1 MALPLLFNFLSPLVE
16 PIGQSVK
23 MALKAILPPEKMTE
37 LEKANID
44 QQIGQAIM
52 SVDLSVIQKQLDVVM
67 AEAQGES
74 WLQRNWRPILML
86 TIVSIVAN
94 NYVIA
99 PYIQLF
105 FSKGIMLD
113 LPDKLWSLLQ
123 IGVGGYVIGRSAE
136 KIAES
141 KWGSK

>member
-1 MALPLLFNFLSPLVE
+1 
-16 PIGQSVK
+16 
-23 MALKAILPPEKMTE
+23 
-37 LEKANID
+37 
-44 QQIGQAIM
+44 
-52 SVDLSVIQKQLDVVM
+52 M

-86 TIVSIVAN
+86 TIVAIVAN
-94 NYVIA
+94 NYVIS
-99 PYIQLF
+99 PYIRLF
-105 FSKGIMLD
+105 FNESIILD
-113 LPDKLWSLLQ
+113 LPDKLWNLLQ

>member
-1 MALPLLFNFLSPLVE
+1 MVLSRILL
-16 PIGQSVK
+16 
-23 MALKAILPPEKMTE
+23 PEKMSE
-37 LEKANID
+37 LEKTNLD
-44 QQIGQAIM
+44 QQISRAIIN
-52 SVDLSVIQKQLDVVM
+52 VDLSIIQKQLDVVL

-74 WLQRNWRPILML
+74 WLQRNWTPILML
-86 TIVSIVAN
+86 TIVAIAAN

-105 FSKGIMLD
+105 FSKGIQLE
-113 LPDKLWSLLQ
+113 LPEKLWSLLQ

>member
-1 MALPLLFNFLSPLVE
+1 MVLNRILL
-16 PIGQSVK
+16 
-23 MALKAILPPEKMTE
+23 PEKMSE
-37 LEKANID
+37 LEKANLD
-44 QQIGQAIM
+44 QQISQAIM
-52 SVDLSVIQKQLDVVM
+52 NVDLSIIQKQPDVVM

-86 TIVSIVAN
+86 TIVAIVAN
-94 NYVIA
+94 NYVVA

-105 FSKGIMLD
+105 FSKGIQLE
-113 LPDKLWSLLQ
+113 LPEKLWSLLQ